1 MTTATD
7 ATQLPA
13 AGTEDDDKG
22 GAALDLG
29 HEVTPKAPGAAAAP
43 AAPAPAPAQT
53 AAAETDED
61 GGKGGGGIP
70 RARMN
75 EVVRQREAAQA
86 EAAEL
91 RRENER
97 LRAAQSGAA
106 PAGSATAA
114 APAPAAQA
122 FDVDAAED
130 QYMQALMDGDVKAA
144 RELRGKINAHIGDAA
159 LARFTEVTTNQ
170 QAAVKAAST
179 VDELLQTYPWLDE
192 PEGAEALELIEASV
206 ALKMSRGTPHH
217 QALAEATN
225 AIAPRFVPDGHP
237 SRALPAKQ
245 GAVDTRTQRADQR
258 GAADSLLQP
267 AAVQAGMG
275 NRATPAQVD
284 ATRLSDD
291 EYMALPEAERKRLRG
306 D

>member
-7 ATQLPA
+7 ATQLPT

-43 AAPAPAPAQT
+43 AAPASAPAQT

-97 LRAAQSGAA
+97 LRAVQSGAA
-106 PAGSATAA
+106 PAGSAAAA

-144 RELRGKINAHIGDAA
+144 RELRGKINAHTPVGPCQPSTALSI
-159 LARFTEVTTNQ
+159 LARSARTN
-170 QAAVKAAST
+170 
-179 VDELLQTYPWLDE
+179 
-192 PEGAEALELIEASV
+192 GARRILCCSPPQCRQV
-206 ALKMSRGTPHH
+206 WG
-217 QALAEATN
+217 
-225 AIAPRFVPDGHP
+225 IA
-237 SRALPAKQ
+237 
-245 GAVDTRTQRADQR
+245 QRQR
-258 GAADSLLQP
+258 RWMPPG
-267 AAVQAGMG
+267 
-275 NRATPAQVD
+275 
-284 ATRLSDD
+284 
-291 EYMALPEAERKRLRG
+291 
-306 D
+306 

>member
-1 MTTATD
+1 MTTATE
-7 ATQLPA
+7 AIQLPA
-13 AGTEDDDKG
+13 AGTEGDNEKG
-22 GAALDLG
+22 GETLDLG
-29 HEVTPKAPGAAAAP
+29 HEVTPKLPGAAAAATTAAAAP
-43 AAPAPAPAQT
+43 AAE
-53 AAAETDED
+53 AEEE
-61 GGKGGGGIP
+61 GGKGGNGIP

-75 EVVRQREAAQA
+75 EVVRQREVAQA

-106 PAGSATAA
+106 PAGAA
-114 APAPAAQA
+114 AAKAPAAQL

-192 PEGAEALELIEASV
+192 PDGAEALELIEASV

-217 QALAEATN
+217 QAIAEATN

-237 SRALPAKQ
+237 SRGLPVKR
-245 GAVDTRTQRADQR
+245 GAVDTRTERADQR

-275 NRATPAQVD
+275 NRATPAKVD
-284 ATRLSDD
+284 ATRLTDD

>member
-1 MTTATD
+1 MTTAPE

-13 AGTEDDDKG
+13 AGTEGEDDKG

-29 HEVTPKAPGAAAAP
+29 HEVTPKAPGAAAPAV
-43 AAPAPAPAQT
+43 AAPAQP
-53 AAAETDED
+53 AAAEAEEE

-75 EVVRQREAAQA
+75 EVVRQREVAQA

-97 LRAAQSGAA
+97 LRAAQGGAA
-106 PAGSATAA
+106 PAAPAAAAVA
-114 APAPAAQA
+114 APAIKA
-122 FDVDAAED
+122 FDVDAAEE
-130 QYMQALMDGDVKAA
+130 QFIQALMDGDVKAA
-144 RELRGKINAHIGDAA
+144 AALRGKINAHIEDAA
-159 LARFTEVTTNQ
+159 FSRFTEATSNQ
-170 QAAVKAAST
+170 QAATIAATT

-206 ALKMSRGTPHH
+206 AFKMSRGTPHH